1 MALQADRVLLEQVG
15 RHAGGAAQPQLQRQA
30 PGTQAKAESSGF
42 RQANS
47 TAAFA
52 ALTPK
57 QALGK
62 PKSDTSGCEVFGM
75 EA

>member
-15 RHAGGAAQPQLQRQA
+15 RQAGGAAQPQLQRQA

>member
-15 RHAGGAAQPQLQRQA
+15 RQAGGAAQPQLQRQA

-62 PKSDTSGCEVFGM
+62 PKIHSSGCEVFGM